1 MKRVLKYAL
10 ILLISGSSLWAG
22 KILVD
27 EKNWVAISALATLIL
42 ALVASGTIWQNYRFR
57 KEDRH
62 RERSARAVDELCRWT
77 DEALRLFYLPY
88 NSNKEEIHKGLI
100 EKMNLAVAST
110 ATAIILGKEFEGL
123 VGRANKALVSY
134 SGAIQKKRRGDTKP
148 LDKAIIEEFRVL
160 FHGLQLYINLL
171 RTWDYNYKA
180 FIQDASRNSKLPL
193 SKHLQPPEV

>member
-1 MKRVLKYAL
+1 MWYN
-10 ILLISGSSLWAG
+10 SGMNSYWPLY
-22 KILVD
+22 
-27 EKNWVAISALATLIL
+27 ISAGITFLL
-42 ALVASGTIWQNYRFR
+42 ALAAFWTIWQNYRFR
-57 KEDRH
+57 KEDKQ

-77 DEALRLFYLPY
+77 DETLRLFYLPY

-123 VGRANKALVSY
+123 VERANKALVSY
-134 SGAIQKKRRGDTKP
+134 SGALQNKRGGNTKP
-148 LDKAIIEEFRVL
+148 FEKSIIEEFRVS
-160 FHGLQLYINLL
+160 FNGLQLYINLL

-193 SKHLQPPEV
+193 SEHLQPPEA

>member
-1 MKRVLKYAL
+1 MADWLKEWAL
-10 ILLISGSSLWAG
+10 
-22 KILVD
+22 
-27 EKNWVAISALATLIL
+27 AISAGVTLLLAI
-42 ALVASGTIWQNYRFR
+42 AAFWTIWQSYRFR
-57 KEDRH
+57 KKDRR
-62 RERSARAVDELCRWT
+62 RERSARAVDELCRWV
-77 DEALRLFYLPY
+77 DETLRLFYLPY
-88 NSNKEEIHKGLI
+88 SSNKEEIHKGLI

-123 VGRANKALVSY
+123 VGRANKALTSY
-134 SGAIQKKRRGDTKP
+134 SGALQKKRGGDTEP
-148 LDKAIIEEFRVL
+148 FDKAIIEEFRVS